1 MTTANVWVD
10 WLKALYE
17 SDYRSKMS
25 LTAFSKIAGVSRPTL
40 FNWFEDGVRPKRS
53 QVVTVAEALGQDT
66 EEALRMAGYR
76 REAGAD
82 RSPRRPSDESPA
94 ILLYG
99 GGKNLTQRQKDE
111 LARRVAETVEQYWT
125 EIERT
130 ETE

>member
-1 MTTANVWVD
+1 MVLAMTTANVWVD

-66 EEALRMAGYR
+66 EEALRMAGYAAEER
-76 REAGAD
+76 PAVSFAGAENI
-82 RSPRRPSDESPA
+82 PVE
-94 ILLYG
+94 ILPDILDYVAR
-99 GGKNLTQRQKDE
+99 KVREHTLRQ
-111 LARRVAETVEQYWT
+111 VEQGRQT
-125 EIERT
+125 QGDDA
-130 ETE
+130 